1 MGESLEV
8 HEYERFTPL
17 KVQRGLG
24 GRYRN
29 VRPGDCIVAFSR
41 KDIFTIKQVMSV
53 CSPACSAA
61 ICDYK
66 VLVIKLGRT
75 SRASVALEACTH
87 GGAELLPD
95 RGQAAT

>member
-8 HEYERFTPL
+8 HEYQRFTPL

-41 KDIFTIKQVMSV
+41 KDIFTIKQVGR
-53 CSPACSAA
+53 
-61 ICDYK
+61 
-66 VLVIKLGRT
+66 VLVHNTWLGR
-75 SRASVALEACTH
+75 
-87 GGAELLPD
+87 
-95 RGQAAT
+95 

>member
-41 KDIFTIKQVMSV
+41 KDIFTIKQVAGW
-53 CSPACSAA
+53 CSPDGSAA
-61 ICDYK
+61 ICRYAK
-66 VLVIKLGRT
+66 
-75 SRASVALEACTH
+75 C
-87 GGAELLPD
+87 
-95 RGQAAT
+95 